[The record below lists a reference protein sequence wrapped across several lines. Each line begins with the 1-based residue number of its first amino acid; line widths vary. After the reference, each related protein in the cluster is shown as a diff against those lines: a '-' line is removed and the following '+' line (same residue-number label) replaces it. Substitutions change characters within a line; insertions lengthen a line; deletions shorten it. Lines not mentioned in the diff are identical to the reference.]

1 MRRYFRELSILALL
15 GVLLLALFLFAP
27 NFYDRAPLLS
37 RLASQMPPLVAAIGM
52 ALVIISRQIDISIGS
67 QFGICAVTAGLLA
80 GSGLPLPLVALA
92 SIGAGAVMGGINGL
106 LVAALGLPSI
116 VVTLATMVT
125 WQETLRLW
133 QQGKL
138 LNLPAGV
145 QWFGLSQQGG
155 QTALIFGAL
164 ALVLGFSWVLSR
176 VTAGRFVYAVGSNP
190 EAARLAGI
198 SPGRV
203 TFSAFTLLG
212 ALVGL
217 AAMMHAVQSP
227 QVQPTAGDG
236 LELKVIAACV
246 VGGVAITGGR
256 GRLLG
261 VLPGML
267 LLANVNPALTH
278 FHVQAYWEKAIQ
290 GLVIL
295 LAVVADG
302 VRSRRPNGGKL

>member
-1 MRRYFRELSILALL
+1 
-15 GVLLLALFLFAP
+15 
-27 NFYDRAPLLS
+27 
-37 RLASQMPPLVAAIGM
+37 
-52 ALVIISRQIDISIGS
+52 
-67 QFGICAVTAGLLA
+67 
-80 GSGLPLPLVALA
+80 
-92 SIGAGAVMGGINGL
+92 
-106 LVAALGLPSI
+106 
-116 VVTLATMVT
+116 MVT
-125 WQETLRLW
+125 WQEALRLW

-138 LNLPAGV
+138 LNLPLGV
-145 QWFGLSQQGG
+145 QWFGLHQQTG
-155 QTALIFGAL
+155 QVALILSAL
-164 ALVLGFSWVLSR
+164 ALVAIAAWGMGR
-176 VTAGRFVYAVGSNP
+176 VTAGRLVYAVGSNP

-203 TFSAFTLLG
+203 TFSSFTILG

-217 AAMMHAVQSP
+217 AAVMHAIQSP
-227 QVQPTAGDG
+227 QIQPTSGEG

-256 GRLLG
+256 GSLVG

-267 LLANVNPALTH
+267 LLANVNPALTY

-302 VRSRRPNGGKL
+302 FRSRKEMQSHP